1 MENGI
6 DIYTADNNTL
16 TIFAALIIWLI
27 HITALWRI
35 FNKAGN
41 SGWKSLI
48 PVYSQY
54 LLFRIAGKPLLF
66 PIVFI
71 FIIAQ
76 TFLNITSVYFTNDD
90 SRFILLAL
98 WGIVIILGIITAIIY
113 IDYSYSL
120 SKAFGH
126 GIAFAFGLIFLE
138 PLFILILAFGRSQY
152 RIAS

>member
-1 MENGI
+1 M
-6 DIYTADNNTL
+6 
-16 TIFAALIIWLI
+16 
-27 HITALWRI
+27 
-35 FNKAGN
+35 
-41 SGWKSLI
+41 
-48 PVYSQY
+48 Y